1 MSAVGGSGMRSID
14 LDERHL
20 LHEQSVQ
27 NGEARQSADR
37 QPVSVLCCMMIG
49 VNTENL
55 IDVWQRLLA
64 DPRKSWVLFEH
75 GTCVVLT
82 APEGELAEQAI
93 DLLRKFGPAH
103 AGSSAGDFG
112 VIDIEGVEGWVV
124 TGHHNDVLTY
134 VGPDEP
140 RDHSQ
145 IAVGLFGRSKRHQDG
160 TELHVVHVEDKRG
173 SADPA

>member
-1 MSAVGGSGMRSID
+1 MMTGM
-14 LDERHL
+14 
-20 LHEQSVQ
+20 
-27 NGEARQSADR
+27 
-37 QPVSVLCCMMIG
+37 
-49 VNTENL
+49 NTEML

-82 APEGELAEQAI
+82 TPEGELAEQAT
-93 DLLRKFGPAH
+93 DLLKKFGPAH

-112 VIDIEGVEGWVV
+112 VIDLKDVQGWVV

-140 RDHSQ
+140 QDRSE
-145 IAVGLFGRSKRHQDG
+145 IAVGLFGRSKRHRDG

>member
-1 MSAVGGSGMRSID
+1 MDTEILID
-14 LDERHL
+14 L
-20 LHEQSVQ
+20 
-27 NGEARQSADR
+27 
-37 QPVSVLCCMMIG
+37 
-49 VNTENL
+49 
-55 IDVWQRLLA
+55 WQRLLA

-75 GTCVVLT
+75 GTCVVRT
-82 APEGELAEQAI
+82 APGGELVEQATEI
-93 DLLRKFGPAH
+93 LKEFGPAH

-112 VIDIEGVEGWVV
+112 VIDLKDVEGWVV

-140 RDHSQ
+140 QDQSE
-145 IAVGLFGRSKRHQDG
+145 IAVGLFGRSKRHRDG

>member
-1 MSAVGGSGMRSID
+1 M
-14 LDERHL
+14 
-20 LHEQSVQ
+20 
-27 NGEARQSADR
+27 
-37 QPVSVLCCMMIG
+37 SVLCGMMTA
-49 VNTENL
+49 VDTEIL

-64 DPRKSWVLFEH
+64 DPHKSWALFEN

-82 APEGELAEQAI
+82 APEGDLAEQATE
-93 DLLRKFGPAH
+93 LLRKSGPVH

-112 VIDIEGVEGWVV
+112 VIDLEDAEGWVV

-140 RDHSQ
+140 GDRSE
-145 IAVGLFGRSKRHQDG
+145 IAVGLLGRAKRHRDG

-173 SADPA
+173 S

>member
-1 MSAVGGSGMRSID
+1 MMSAV
-14 LDERHL
+14 
-20 LHEQSVQ
+20 
-27 NGEARQSADR
+27 
-37 QPVSVLCCMMIG
+37 
-49 VNTENL
+49 NTEML

-82 APEGELAEQAI
+82 APDGELAEQATEI
-93 DLLRKFGPAH
+93 LREFGPAH

-112 VIDIEGVEGWVV
+112 VIDLEDAEGWVV
-124 TGHHNDVLTY
+124 TGHHHDVLTH

-140 RDHSQ
+140 VDASE
-145 IAVGLFGRSKRHQDG
+145 IAVGLFGRSKRHRDG

-173 SADPA
+173 STAQRK